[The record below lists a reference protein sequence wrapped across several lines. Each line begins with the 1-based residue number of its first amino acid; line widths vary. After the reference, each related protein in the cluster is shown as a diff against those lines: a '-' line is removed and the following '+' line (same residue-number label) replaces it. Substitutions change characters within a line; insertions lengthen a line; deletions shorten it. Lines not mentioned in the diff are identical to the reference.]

1 MRRLA
6 RLEEI
11 FRDCVDFTKRP
22 VAEVY
27 AMQAGREVRVM
38 VVRESR
44 ATAVAG

>member
-11 FRDCVDFTKRP
+11 ARSHP
-22 VAEVY
+22 GVAEVY

-44 ATAVAG
+44 ATAVTG